1 MLIEYFETDLNLQLI
16 FGLMLGLLFGVAA
29 QISRFCLRRSV
40 AAEDGPD
47 FAGLAVWLTALGVA
61 IFAVQIANTMG
72 FVALE
77 GHRYLAQDIPVLAIL
92 AGGLMF
98 GVGMVLT
105 RGCVT
110 RLTVLSATGNLRA
123 VVVLMVFAIT
133 AHAMLKGVLSPLRVA
148 LGQAAFDVAT
158 PSLAVIP
165 GAGFFISAVVLAV
178 AIWLS
183 RRFGAPAAHLSL
195 SVLIGLL
202 VALGW
207 VGTSTLLMDDFD
219 PTPVQS
225 LAFTLPFAESL
236 FWTLAS
242 TAVPAGFGVGLIGGV
257 LVGAFLS
264 AATRSELSLVSF
276 ADSRETLRYGA
287 GGVLM
292 GVGGVLAG
300 GCTIGAGL
308 SGVSTLSVAAILAL
322 LSIVAGAV
330 IARQAFRER
339 SMAGVV
345 AQ

>member
-1 MLIEYFETDLNLQLI
+1 M
-16 FGLMLGLLFGVAA
+16 
-29 QISRFCLRRSV
+29 
-40 AAEDGPD
+40 
-47 FAGLAVWLTALGVA
+47 
-61 IFAVQIANTMG
+61 
-72 FVALE
+72 
-77 GHRYLAQDIPVLAIL
+77 
-92 AGGLMF
+92 
-98 GVGMVLT
+98 
-105 RGCVT
+105 
-110 RLTVLSATGNLRA
+110 
-123 VVVLMVFAIT
+123 
-133 AHAMLKGVLSPLRVA
+133 
-148 LGQAAFDVAT
+148 
-158 PSLAVIP
+158 
-165 GAGFFISAVVLAV
+165 
-178 AIWLS
+178 
-183 RRFGAPAAHLSL
+183 
-195 SVLIGLL
+195 
-202 VALGW
+202 
-207 VGTSTLLMDDFD
+207 
-219 PTPVQS
+219 QS

-236 FWTLAS
+236 FWILAS

>member
-165 GAGFFISAVVLAV
+165 GAGFFH
-178 AIWLS
+178 S
-183 RRFGAPAAHLSL
+183 RRCACRGDLACAQIWSSGCTLVTERFDRTFGGAR
-195 SVLIGLL
+195 
-202 VALGW
+202 LGW
-207 VGTSTLLMDDFD
+207 DINPIDGRL
-219 PTPVQS
+219 
-225 LAFTLPFAESL
+225 
-236 FWTLAS
+236 
-242 TAVPAGFGVGLIGGV
+242 
-257 LVGAFLS
+257 
-264 AATRSELSLVSF
+264 
-276 ADSRETLRYGA
+276 
-287 GGVLM
+287 
-292 GVGGVLAG
+292 
-300 GCTIGAGL
+300 
-308 SGVSTLSVAAILAL
+308 
-322 LSIVAGAV
+322 
-330 IARQAFRER
+330 
-339 SMAGVV
+339 
-345 AQ
+345 